1 MSPEGEPVAELSAG
15 LGLSSVGTTTHEVQ
29 GISSSAM
36 YFTGF
41 ESPYMAHEAA
51 RPARDYA

>member
-1 MSPEGEPVAELSAG
+1 MAELSAG
-15 LGLSSVGTTTHEVQ
+15 LALSNIGTTTQEIQ